1 MSKQIKATVEDE
13 PDYFK
18 IAETLPPQ
26 ESTKTMGWLL
36 DYAKYRY
43 SWVDAT
49 IRSIEGR
56 AVGFLKAIATAA
68 GAVWALF
75 IWGLSLNL
83 QLGRTVIAMVVA
95 ALVLAAVAVCCCAA
109 VLIPQETTVPMQE
122 RAGFACVLDNAVNA
136 DPEGRF
142 AAHLAYTTEE
152 QERRADTKGRRLL
165 AAYWTIAGA
174 VLILLAAL
182 VAVVCACWP
191 PISALH
197 ISVHFS

>member
-18 IAETLPPQ
+18 IAETLPSQ

-56 AVGFLKAIATAA
+56 AVGLLKAIATAA
-68 GAVWALF
+68 GAGWALF
-75 IWGLSLNL
+75 LWGLSLNL
-83 QLGRTVIAMVVA
+83 QLRRPVMAMVIA
-95 ALVLAAVAVCCCAA
+95 ALVLAAVAVCYCAA
-109 VLIPQETTVPMQE
+109 VLIPQGTTTPMPE
-122 RAGFACVLDNAVNA
+122 VAGFACVLDNAVKA

-152 QERRADTKGRRLL
+152 QQRRADTKGRRLRV
-165 AAYWTIAGA
+165 AYWTIVGA
-174 VLILLAAL
+174 VLILLTAL
-182 VAVVCACWP
+182 VAVVWVP
-191 PISALH
+191 
-197 ISVHFS
+197 